1 MFSAGCGGRGGVR
14 RGEVMRVVYREH
26 RRWLL
31 ALAAIA
37 MFALLLA
44 EEFILGDEPLTL
56 FGLLL
61 ESLELALLIGC
72 AVASALLILRMQAHE
87 EESRI
92 LLEDVRIVR
101 AESQRWRKE
110 VEDHLRGL
118 GSAIQE
124 QFETWHLSKAE
135 QEVGLLLLKGFS
147 HKEIARVRH
156 TSMTT
161 IRQQAASIYQ
171 KANLSGRAALSA
183 FFLEDLLLPHQRPV
197 REGGSARSD
206 NLVSGQFSG

>member
-1 MFSAGCGGRGGVR
+1 MLSASCGDTGGVR
-14 RGEVMRVVYREH
+14 RGEIMRVVYREH

-37 MFALLLA
+37 MFVLLLA

-56 FGLLL
+56 FALLL

-118 GSAIQE
+118 GSAIQG

-156 TSMTT
+156 TNTTT

-183 FFLEDLLLPHQRPV
+183 FFLEDLLLPHQRSV
-197 REGGSARSD
+197 REAASAHPE
-206 NLVSGQFSG
+206 NLVSGHLSG

>member
-1 MFSAGCGGRGGVR
+1 
-14 RGEVMRVVYREH
+14 MRVEFREH
-26 RRWLL
+26 WRWLL
-31 ALAAIA
+31 AVAAVA

-44 EEFILGDEPLTL
+44 EEFIQGDEPLTL
-56 FGLLL
+56 SALLL
-61 ESLELALLIGC
+61 ESLDLALLIGC
-72 AVASALLILRMQAHE
+72 AVASVLLILRMQAHE

-118 GSAIQE
+118 GAAIQK
-124 QFETWHLSKAE
+124 QFEIWNLSKAE

-147 HKEIARVRH
+147 HKEIARLRH
-156 TSMTT
+156 TSTTT

-183 FFLEDLLLPHQRPV
+183 FFLEDLLLPHQRSV
-197 REGGSARSD
+197 REEASARPE
-206 NLVSGQFSG
+206 NLVSGHFSG

>member
-1 MFSAGCGGRGGVR
+1 MTVLS
-14 RGEVMRVVYREH
+14 REH
-26 RRWLL
+26 WRWLL
-31 ALAAIA
+31 ALTAIA

-44 EEFILGDEPLTL
+44 EEFVQGDEPLTL
-56 FGLLL
+56 SALLL
-61 ESLELALLIGC
+61 ESLELALLVGC
-72 AVASALLILRMQAHE
+72 AVALALLILRMQAHE

-101 AESQRWRKE
+101 AESQRWRSQ

-118 GSAIQE
+118 GAAIQE
-124 QFETWHLSKAE
+124 QFETWNLSKAE
-135 QEVGLLLLKGFS
+135 QEVSLLLLKGFS
-147 HKEIARVRH
+147 HKEIARLRR
-156 TSMTT
+156 TSTTT

-197 REGGSARSD
+197 PKQASATSAYPHD
-206 NLVSGQFSG
+206 AVSGHLRG

>member
-1 MFSAGCGGRGGVR
+1 
-14 RGEVMRVVYREH
+14 MRVEFREH
-26 RRWLL
+26 WRWLL
-31 ALAAIA
+31 AVAAVA

-44 EEFILGDEPLTL
+44 EEFIQGDEPLTL
-56 FGLLL
+56 SALLL
-61 ESLELALLIGC
+61 ESLDLALLIGC
-72 AVASALLILRMQAHE
+72 AVASVLLILRMQAHE

-118 GSAIQE
+118 GAAIQK
-124 QFETWHLSKAE
+124 QFEIWNLSKAE

-156 TSMTT
+156 TSTTT

-197 REGGSARSD
+197 REEASARPE
-206 NLVSGQFSG
+206 NLVSGHFSA